1 MEIIR
6 QWSILIARLFS
17 ISASHKRKGS
27 VVEFLLLP
35 ESTYFNGAT
44 DFDNWLESA
53 RSSMFPFFYS
63 TTIVH
68 EYVVVVD
75 FSVVYKGVAKLLG
88 KPFVVVPS
96 KRK

>member
-1 MEIIR
+1 METIR

-17 ISASHKRKGS
+17 VSSSHKRKGS
-27 VVEFLLLP
+27 VVEFLFLP
-35 ESTYFNGAT
+35 ESTYLNGTT
-44 DFDNWLESA
+44 DFDNWVESA
-53 RSSMFPFFYS
+53 RSSMFPFSYS

-75 FSVVYKGVAKLLG
+75 FSVVYKSVAKLLG
-88 KPFVVVPS
+88 KPFIVVPS